1 MRALAGI
8 VEVICRELA
17 AHAGGVSCVQNIEV
31 GFQVRL
37 HLVAGLK
44 HNVAVGQGFLGQ
56 GSLGYNA
63 VLLAQGSSVFQ
74 VGVGSFHAGFVAVHK
89 GGKAGGVSFH
99 SILAG
104 DQNAGYQL
112 GAGNFFPLFVHIQGN
127 AQAFD
132 LSQCAG
138 HKGLG
143 QHGDRAGAG
152 LQLSQSLGCFAVEVK
167 GHIVIRVNTVF
178 SQDVAQNIF
187 RGGTLA
193 GCHDGLALQV
203 LHAVH
208 SLAVFHNIQH
218 AQGVDAGNLNGA
230 VGFLVQGCGQVS
242 GHSGCVQLALYQL
255 RHDFIGLAVH
265 FKVIISGIFACHQV
279 HKAHGGGAFQ
289 AGNAQSIGGGQFL
302 GFLTGS
308 GFRSSLGDS
317 FAGSCTGCNRAG
329 CRTAAGGNGGSRKP
343 PRDDDDAPR
352 KAKGRKSGKKGSSGK
367 GGNGKKKKKI
377 RWWQILLITLLVIA
391 LIFGGAFALI
401 MGAITPAGGNIKLN
415 QLINTPK
422 EFQGKEFNILV
433 TGVDRSSTGD
443 LSAGAAND
451 SNVNDGMTDM
461 ILYVHFNNETGE
473 MKMLQ
478 IPRDTMVTTDA
489 SVSGNYRI
497 NGVAKTQGSD
507 GNNNMAA
514 LCELVADQYKL
525 PIDGFM
531 TIRLEMLTELVDL
544 FGGVEI
550 NVPMDV
556 DYAALGL
563 GDSVIHAGY
572 QTLNGASME
581 FLLRARKIY
590 PDGDIG
596 RLNMQRQ
603 FYAALFR
610 KLKSIGN
617 IWDVAKLTPAV
628 LNYMETNLS
637 ASDLISFAISML
649 KIDSSK
655 IMICQMPVISGPQYN
670 GQSLLYPARQAD
682 ADLLNQYFRENT
694 GPVDASQLNLCDNVI
709 DLSGYTATDP
719 NIQQMGGL
727 MAEADDAQKNENLDG
742 SNQVT
747 DIMASESTA
756 ESESTDTDSTD
767 TESQPAA

>member
-1 MRALAGI
+1 MSEPRKLYTGSASGGLDQEQYEAARRRAQQLAEQNARRRTVQQPMRTAQGRHISQRPAAQPAPEP
-8 VEVICRELA
+8 VQEPRQEPVQQPAPQPEAPRELTYAQRQAMAYRAAAERKYGDTLQFQVQRPRRTVNRPANAEQQARQAANRLYEQPAAAPRTQVRQMDLNGVQGSKPMYNYDAAAGGIQMEEAAAQPRRAKHADAPQPA
-17 AHAGGVSCVQNIEV
+17 AH
-31 GFQVRL
+31 
-37 HLVAGLK
+37 K
-44 HNVAVGQGFLGQ
+44 
-56 GSLGYNA
+56 
-63 VLLAQGSSVFQ
+63 
-74 VGVGSFHAGFVAVHK
+74 
-89 GGKAGGVSFH
+89 
-99 SILAG
+99 
-104 DQNAGYQL
+104 
-112 GAGNFFPLFVHIQGN
+112 P
-127 AQAFD
+127 
-132 LSQCAG
+132 
-138 HKGLG
+138 
-143 QHGDRAGAG
+143 
-152 LQLSQSLGCFAVEVK
+152 
-167 GHIVIRVNTVF
+167 
-178 SQDVAQNIF
+178 
-187 RGGTLA
+187 
-193 GCHDGLALQV
+193 
-203 LHAVH
+203 
-208 SLAVFHNIQH
+208 
-218 AQGVDAGNLNGA
+218 
-230 VGFLVQGCGQVS
+230 
-242 GHSGCVQLALYQL
+242 
-255 RHDFIGLAVH
+255 
-265 FKVIISGIFACHQV
+265 
-279 HKAHGGGAFQ
+279 
-289 AGNAQSIGGGQFL
+289 
-302 GFLTGS
+302 
-308 GFRSSLGDS
+308 
-317 FAGSCTGCNRAG
+317 
-329 CRTAAGGNGGSRKP
+329 RTAAGGNGGSRKP
-343 PRDDDDAPR
+343 PRDEDDVPH

-525 PIDGFM
+525 PIDGFV

-550 NVPMDV
+550 NVPVDV

-655 IMICQMPVISGPQYN
+655 IMICQMPVISGPKYN
-670 GQSLLYPARQAD
+670 DQALLYPARQAD

-727 MAEADDAQKNENLDG
+727 MAEADDAQKDPNQNLDG

>member
-1 MRALAGI
+1 MSEPRKLYTGSASGGLDQEQYEAARRRAQQLAEQNARRRTVQQPMRTAQGRHISQRPAAQPAPEPVQEPI
-8 VEVICRELA
+8 QEPVQQPAPQPEAPRELTYAQRQAMAYRAAAERKYGDTLQFQVQRPRRTVNRPADAEQQARQAANRLYEQPADRKPAAAPRTQVRQMDLNGVQGSKPMYNYDAAAGGIQMEEAAAQPRRAKHADAPQPA
-17 AHAGGVSCVQNIEV
+17 AH
-31 GFQVRL
+31 
-37 HLVAGLK
+37 K
-44 HNVAVGQGFLGQ
+44 
-56 GSLGYNA
+56 
-63 VLLAQGSSVFQ
+63 
-74 VGVGSFHAGFVAVHK
+74 
-89 GGKAGGVSFH
+89 
-99 SILAG
+99 
-104 DQNAGYQL
+104 
-112 GAGNFFPLFVHIQGN
+112 P
-127 AQAFD
+127 
-132 LSQCAG
+132 
-138 HKGLG
+138 
-143 QHGDRAGAG
+143 
-152 LQLSQSLGCFAVEVK
+152 
-167 GHIVIRVNTVF
+167 
-178 SQDVAQNIF
+178 
-187 RGGTLA
+187 
-193 GCHDGLALQV
+193 
-203 LHAVH
+203 
-208 SLAVFHNIQH
+208 
-218 AQGVDAGNLNGA
+218 
-230 VGFLVQGCGQVS
+230 
-242 GHSGCVQLALYQL
+242 
-255 RHDFIGLAVH
+255 
-265 FKVIISGIFACHQV
+265 
-279 HKAHGGGAFQ
+279 
-289 AGNAQSIGGGQFL
+289 
-302 GFLTGS
+302 
-308 GFRSSLGDS
+308 
-317 FAGSCTGCNRAG
+317 
-329 CRTAAGGNGGSRKP
+329 RTAAGGNGGSRKP

-352 KAKGRKSGKKGSSGK
+352 KAKGRKSGKKGGSGK

-478 IPRDTMVTTDA
+478 IPRDTMVTTDT
-489 SVSGNYRI
+489 SVSGNFRI

-655 IMICQMPVISGPQYN
+655 IMICQMPVISGPKYN
-670 GQSLLYPARQAD
+670 EQSLLYPARQAD

-694 GPVDASQLNLCDNVI
+694 GPVDASALNLCDNVI
-709 DLSGYTATDP
+709 DLSGYAATDP
-719 NIQQMGGL
+719 NIQWMGKL
-727 MAEADDAQKNENLDG
+727 MSEADQAQKDENLDG

-747 DIMASESTA
+747 DVMASEPAA
-756 ESESTDTDSTD
+756 ESESTEAESESTEA
-767 TESQPAA
+767 ESQPAA

>member
-1 MRALAGI
+1 MSEPRKLYTGSASGGLDQEQYEAARRRAQQLAEQNARRRTVQQPMRTAQGRHISQRPVVTEQPVQEPAQQAAPAP
-8 VEVICRELA
+8 EKPRELTYAQRQAMAYRAAAERKYGDTLQFQVQRPHRTVNRPPEPEQRARQAAAQLYEQPAAPRQVQQPAPRPQAQAPVQQAAPGAPAPVGGIRLEEAAAQPRHAKHADAPQPA
-17 AHAGGVSCVQNIEV
+17 AH
-31 GFQVRL
+31 
-37 HLVAGLK
+37 K
-44 HNVAVGQGFLGQ
+44 
-56 GSLGYNA
+56 
-63 VLLAQGSSVFQ
+63 
-74 VGVGSFHAGFVAVHK
+74 
-89 GGKAGGVSFH
+89 
-99 SILAG
+99 
-104 DQNAGYQL
+104 
-112 GAGNFFPLFVHIQGN
+112 P
-127 AQAFD
+127 
-132 LSQCAG
+132 
-138 HKGLG
+138 
-143 QHGDRAGAG
+143 
-152 LQLSQSLGCFAVEVK
+152 
-167 GHIVIRVNTVF
+167 
-178 SQDVAQNIF
+178 
-187 RGGTLA
+187 
-193 GCHDGLALQV
+193 
-203 LHAVH
+203 
-208 SLAVFHNIQH
+208 
-218 AQGVDAGNLNGA
+218 
-230 VGFLVQGCGQVS
+230 
-242 GHSGCVQLALYQL
+242 
-255 RHDFIGLAVH
+255 
-265 FKVIISGIFACHQV
+265 
-279 HKAHGGGAFQ
+279 
-289 AGNAQSIGGGQFL
+289 
-302 GFLTGS
+302 
-308 GFRSSLGDS
+308 
-317 FAGSCTGCNRAG
+317 
-329 CRTAAGGNGGSRKP
+329 RTAAGGNGGSRKP
-343 PRDDDDAPR
+343 PRDDDAPR
-352 KAKGRKSGKKGSSGK
+352 KAKGRKSGKKGGSGK

-401 MGAITPAGGNIKLN
+401 MGAIAPAGGNIKLN

-461 ILYVHFNNETGE
+461 VLYVHFNNETGE

-489 SVSGNYRI
+489 SVSGNFRI

-531 TIRLEMLTELVDL
+531 TIRLEMLTELVDQ

-550 NVPMDV
+550 YVPMDV

-572 QTLNGASME
+572 QTLSGAAME

-610 KLKSIGN
+610 KLKNIGN
-617 IWDVAKLTPAV
+617 IWDVARLTPAV

-727 MAEADDAQKNENLDG
+727 MAEADDAQKDPNQNLDG

-756 ESESTDTDSTD
+756 ESESTEA
-767 TESQPAA
+767 ESQPAA

>member
-1 MRALAGI
+1 MSEPRKLYTGSASGGLDQEQYEAARRRAQQLAEQNARRRTVQQPMRTAQGRHISQRPAAQPAPQP
-8 VEVICRELA
+8 VQEPVQEPVQQPAPQPEAPRELTYAQRQAMAYRAAAERKYGDTLQFQVQRPRRTVNRPADAEQQARQAANRLYEQPADRKPAAAPRTQVRQMDLNGVQGSKPMYNYDAAAGGIQMEEAAAQPRRAKHADAPQPA
-17 AHAGGVSCVQNIEV
+17 AH
-31 GFQVRL
+31 
-37 HLVAGLK
+37 K
-44 HNVAVGQGFLGQ
+44 
-56 GSLGYNA
+56 
-63 VLLAQGSSVFQ
+63 
-74 VGVGSFHAGFVAVHK
+74 
-89 GGKAGGVSFH
+89 
-99 SILAG
+99 
-104 DQNAGYQL
+104 
-112 GAGNFFPLFVHIQGN
+112 P
-127 AQAFD
+127 
-132 LSQCAG
+132 
-138 HKGLG
+138 
-143 QHGDRAGAG
+143 
-152 LQLSQSLGCFAVEVK
+152 
-167 GHIVIRVNTVF
+167 
-178 SQDVAQNIF
+178 
-187 RGGTLA
+187 
-193 GCHDGLALQV
+193 
-203 LHAVH
+203 
-208 SLAVFHNIQH
+208 
-218 AQGVDAGNLNGA
+218 
-230 VGFLVQGCGQVS
+230 
-242 GHSGCVQLALYQL
+242 
-255 RHDFIGLAVH
+255 
-265 FKVIISGIFACHQV
+265 
-279 HKAHGGGAFQ
+279 
-289 AGNAQSIGGGQFL
+289 
-302 GFLTGS
+302 
-308 GFRSSLGDS
+308 
-317 FAGSCTGCNRAG
+317 
-329 CRTAAGGNGGSRKP
+329 RTAAGGNGGSRKP
-343 PRDDDDAPR
+343 PRDEDDAPR
-352 KAKGRKSGKKGSSGK
+352 KAKGRKSGKKGGSGK

-507 GNNNMAA
+507 SNNNMAA

-525 PIDGFM
+525 PIDGFI

-550 NVPMDV
+550 NVPVDV

-655 IMICQMPVISGPQYN
+655 IMICQMPVISGPKYN
-670 GQSLLYPARQAD
+670 EQSLLYPARQAD

-694 GPVDASQLNLCDNVI
+694 GPVDASALNLCDNVI
-709 DLSGYTATDP
+709 DLSGYAATDP
-719 NIQQMGGL
+719 NIQWMGKL
-727 MAEADDAQKNENLDG
+727 MTEADEAQKDPNQNLDG

-747 DIMASESTA
+747 DVMASEPAAGS
-756 ESESTDTDSTD
+756 ESESTEA
-767 TESQPAA
+767 ESQPAA